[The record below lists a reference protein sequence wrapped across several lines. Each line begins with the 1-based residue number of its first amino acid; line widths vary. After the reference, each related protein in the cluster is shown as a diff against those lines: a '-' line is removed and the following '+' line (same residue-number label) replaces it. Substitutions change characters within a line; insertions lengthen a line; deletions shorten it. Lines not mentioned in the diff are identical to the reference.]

1 MAAGS
6 NVELGL
12 FIRQYHT
19 IAISVSIVS
28 GTTES
33 GQVVI
38 FDTDGIDVSR
48 SNTLTI
54 SSGSSTT
61 VFMGGLSPGTEYII
75 KFYSDTAGEYSLSI
89 LVTSTLGYNKLYGS
103 VSGDSALV
111 TSLYGSMNNQSVM
124 INKLYGSAPIKD
136 MTSLEGEIRAGG
148 AGNITAFNSEAF
160 MNTISHD
167 AEIMEKIEMSGFDD
181 FSIEFYYGLDYQDWW
196 AWLDSENFTFEL
208 SSTVYGPYTLN
219 ELGITIN
226 PTVSGTDYIDI
237 TVTTGMVNKTS
248 LIHQGFGHYEEKW
261 GRVYY
266 KNDPSDTRALVISLQ
281 SQAEFESLC
290 GQGNWTAT
298 IGGGAV
304 TVTNYTPN
312 TPNVIVGIDIGKS
325 IKTIPNNFLAGCF
338 YLDHPLL
345 LPSSLESIG
354 TGFLQHTSRM
364 LSVIDVGELPA
375 SIIASDGA
383 SFSQLLDSVPAYTTG
398 MTIAGSNRAAWLAKF
413 PNSTTTP
420 YRKLLDAGY

>member
-6 NVELGL
+6 NVELSLGE
-12 FIRQYHT
+12 
-19 IAISVSIVS
+19 ISEHSVEIFASNQFS
-28 GTTES
+28 SET

-38 FDTDGIDVSR
+38 YDYILATEVAR
-48 SNTLTI
+48 SDSITVYQNTI
-54 SSGSSTT
+54 S
-61 VFMGGLSPGTEYII
+61 VIINGLDNKTAYVAF
-75 KFYSDTAGEYSLSI
+75 FYSDTVGGYSPSEI
-89 LVTSTLGYNKLYGS
+89 YFCTLAENKLYGS
-103 VSGDSALV
+103 NASSSELINN
-111 TSLYGSMNNQSVM
+111 LYGSASAQSVM
-124 INKLYGSAPIKD
+124 INKLYGSAPIEEI
-136 MTSLEGEIRAGG
+136 TSLEGEIRAGE
-148 AGNITAFNSEAF
+148 AGNITAFDSRAF
-160 MNTISHD
+160 MNTINQD
-167 AEIMEKIEMSGFDD
+167 VAAMKRIKMSGFDD
-181 FSIEFYYGLDYQDWW
+181 FFIAFSYDLDYQDWW
-196 AWLDSENFTFEL
+196 VWLDSDNFTFEL
-208 SSTVYGPYTLN
+208 SSSVYGPYTLE

-226 PTVSGTDYIDI
+226 PTVSGYDYVDI
-237 TVTTGMVNKTS
+237 TITPGIVNKAS

-325 IKTIPNNFLAGCF
+325 IKTIPNNFLTGCF

-398 MTIAGSNRAAWLAKF
+398 MTIAGANRAAWLAKF